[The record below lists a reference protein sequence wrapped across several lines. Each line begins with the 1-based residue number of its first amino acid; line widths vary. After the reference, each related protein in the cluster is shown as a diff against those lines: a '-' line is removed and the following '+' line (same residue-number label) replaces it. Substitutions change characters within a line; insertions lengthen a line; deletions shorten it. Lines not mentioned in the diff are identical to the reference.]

1 MTNEKL
7 LTVLADCE
15 KRAADKLVN
24 LPVED
29 PRFGTVLR
37 NLSELLCLESGVSK
51 RREPALSPAP
61 VKEDESEP
69 AKTEDAPA
77 AEPVKKEAHD
87 DAPFDTQPAPEP
99 VAEPEPKAEA
109 PALTK
114 DQVRAELTA
123 LANSKGV
130 DVAAVM
136 KEMGYSKLSS
146 IPAERYGELLDKAR
160 GAA

>member
-15 KRAADKLVN
+15 KRAADKLAG

-29 PRFGTVLR
+29 PSFGTVLR
-37 NLSELLCLESGVSK
+37 NLSELLCLESGLSK
-51 RREPALSPAP
+51 RREPVLSPAP
-61 VKEDESEP
+61 VKGDEPEP
-69 AKTEDAPA
+69 AKAVNEE
-77 AEPVKKEAHD
+77 AEPEVTAEVVK
-87 DAPFDTQPAPEP
+87 TQASPEP

-114 DQVRAELTA
+114 DQVRAELAA

-146 IPAERYGELLDKAR
+146 IPAERYGELLEKAR

>member
-15 KRAADKLVN
+15 KRAADKLAG

-37 NLSELLCLESGVSK
+37 NLNEMLYLEYGILRDVIPPVTMPD
-51 RREPALSPAP
+51 EGPEP
-61 VKEDESEP
+61 VK
-69 AKTEDAPA
+69 AEDALA

>member
-15 KRAADKLVN
+15 KRAADKLAG

-29 PRFGTVLR
+29 PSFGTVLR
-37 NLSELLCLESGVSK
+37 NLSELLCLESGVNK
-51 RREPALSPAP
+51 RREPVLSPAP

-77 AEPVKKEAHD
+77 AEPEPEVTAEVVK
-87 DAPFDTQPAPEP
+87 TQAAPEP
-99 VAEPEPKAEA
+99 VAEPETKAEA

-136 KEMGYSKLSS
+136 KEMGYSKLSG